1 MLRSAFAASALAVL
15 ASVAHAQAPRVV
27 VIVLADDVGYHDVSY
42 TRGGSNGTGEFATPQ
57 IDALAHEGIIL
68 EHHITDFMC
77 TPSRCSLL
85 TGRLPVHV
93 QQGQAFP
100 ETPSAGIPR
109 NMTAIA
115 AKMKAAGFS
124 THAVGKWDAGFATP
138 THTPEG
144 RGFDTSLVYAEH
156 MNEYWTQR
164 IFPGG
169 TACTLINASI
179 VDLWDSTQ
187 GGPARSLAGTKYI
200 EFLFADRVGEV
211 IANFS
216 KEVEAYEAAMD
227 AQFELQ
233 QMSSSS
239 RAAAAG
245 DAVEGSAIDVEVAA
259 APTPP
264 SLFLYY
270 APHIAHY
277 PLQVPQQY
285 YDRFAF
291 MTDDE
296 GKCNATT
303 PYIWPG
309 APANAY
315 SCRRQKAAM
324 LAMLDDLVGNLT
336 SQLKALPGGLWD
348 ETLLLFSSDN
358 GSPLDM
364 SEAGGSN
371 WPLRGGKYTSWEGGV
386 RVPAF
391 LSGGYL
397 PASLR
402 GTTQPGLIHIAD
414 WWSTLAALV
423 NVPDD
428 DPVAAAAGLPPP
440 DSINM
445 WPMIAGGAT
454 AAATSSSSSSSDSAA
469 SAGAPVRIPSP
480 RTEVPFSPA
489 SLLSWP
495 YKLQLGL
502 QEFSSWGGPVYPNA
516 SSTDAGINQI
526 MNCGSTGCL
535 YNVEADPT
543 EQNNIA
549 AEYPALTAFLVQ
561 RLSNLS
567 RTFWSN
573 NDTGVDICPPGTLLC
588 GCWAADNVWGG
599 FFGPYQH

>member
-1 MLRSAFAASALAVL
+1 MLLASGMQASLHLRTRPRAVGLIHLSCTQSVSYNCEQSYLLASRWLHRSFAAASHRRPADLSACCIYSGLRV
-15 ASVAHAQAPRVV
+15 SHAPP
-27 VIVLADDVGYHDVSY
+27 AD
-42 TRGGSNGTGEFATPQ
+42 
-57 IDALAHEGIIL
+57 
-68 EHHITDFMC
+68 
-77 TPSRCSLL
+77 
-85 TGRLPVHV
+85 
-93 QQGQAFP
+93 
-100 ETPSAGIPR
+100 
-109 NMTAIA
+109 
-115 AKMKAAGFS
+115 
-124 THAVGKWDAGFATP
+124 
-138 THTPEG
+138 
-144 RGFDTSLVYAEH
+144 

-169 TACTLINASI
+169 TACTLVNASM

-187 GGPARSLAGTKYI
+187 SGPARTLAGTKYV
-200 EFLFADRVGEV
+200 EYLFADRVGEV

-216 KEVEAYEAAMD
+216 RDV
-227 AQFELQ
+227 AQFEAAQ
-233 QMSSSS
+233 KQMH
-239 RAAAAG
+239 
-245 DAVEGSAIDVEVAA
+245 GSKPAEVAEVGSDA
-259 APTPP
+259 DAHAPAPP

-277 PLQVPQQY
+277 PLQVPQEY
-285 YDRFAF
+285 YDRFSW

-309 APANAY
+309 SGPNAF

-324 LAMLDDLVGNLT
+324 LALLDDLVGNLT
-336 SQLKALPGGLWD
+336 TQLKALPGGLWD

-371 WPLRGGKYTSWEGGV
+371 WPLRGGKYTSWEGGI

-397 PASLR
+397 PSALR

-423 NVPDD
+423 NVSDD

-445 WPMIAGGAT
+445 WPMISGGG
-454 AAATSSSSSSSDSAA
+454 SSTSSSDSAA
-469 SAGAPVRIPSP
+469 DGGRSSDQLRIPSP
-480 RTEVPFSPA
+480 RTEVPLSTA

-516 SSTDAGINQI
+516 SSTDVGINQI
-526 MNCGSTGCL
+526 MNCGATGCL

-561 RLSNLS
+561 RLGNLS

-573 NDTGVDICPPGTLLC
+573 NDTGVDVCPPGTLLC